1 MQNCNIS
8 QRKFFRQY
16 FNFHLKLQVDSC
28 EDTRENTPDS
38 DSGYVGSVVTVT
50 SSSRTF
56 PSAAASQQPPN
67 ASSKSPEASKSFLSE
82 IQNVQRRRGL
92 ETGAVVNPA
101 AIGGGVGHPP
111 SAASIM
117 ASAANGTSSIMNN
130 STLADQL
137 RNHLEERRKSKD
149 DNDATFVPD
158 AIAADIQK
166 AVKMANDNSEY
177 SLITFAFS
185 LVLNFVNL

>member
-1 MQNCNIS
+1 MSLFHKKMFFVNT
-8 QRKFFRQY
+8 KFSTKFNY
-16 FNFHLKLQVDSC
+16 FYFEIMKLQVDSC

-56 PSAAASQQPPN
+56 PSPASAASQQPPN
-67 ASSKSPEASKSFLSE
+67 ASSTKSPEASKSFLSE
-82 IQNVQRRRGL
+82 IQNAQRRRGL
-92 ETGAVVNPA
+92 ENTSAVVNPA
-101 AIGGGVGHPP
+101 AVGVGGPPP

-117 ASAANGTSSIMNN
+117 APAANGTSSIMAN

-149 DNDATFVPD
+149 DNDAAFVPD

-166 AVKMANDNSEY
+166 AVKMANDNSKY
-177 SLITFAFS
+177 FMIH
-185 LVLNFVNL
+185 

>member
-1 MQNCNIS
+1 MTTFS
-8 QRKFFRQY
+8 KFFCQY
-16 FNFHLKLQVDSC
+16 FNFTPKLQVDSC

-56 PSAAASQQPPN
+56 PSAVAASQQPPN
-67 ASSKSPEASKSFLSE
+67 ASSSKSPEASKSFLSE

-92 ETGAVVNPA
+92 ETGGSVVNPA
-101 AIGGGVGHPP
+101 AIGGVVGPPP

-117 ASAANGTSSIMNN
+117 ASAAANGTSSIMNN

-177 SLITFAFS
+177 SLIVIAFS
-185 LVLNFVNL
+185 LVLNFLN

>member
-1 MQNCNIS
+1 M
-8 QRKFFRQY
+8 
-16 FNFHLKLQVDSC
+16 
-28 EDTRENTPDS
+28 
-38 DSGYVGSVVTVT
+38 T

-56 PSAAASQQPPN
+56 PSAVAASQQPPN
-67 ASSKSPEASKSFLSE
+67 ASSSKSPEASKSFLSE

-92 ETGAVVNPA
+92 ETGGGVVNPA
-101 AIGGGVGHPP
+101 AIGGVVGPPP

-117 ASAANGTSSIMNN
+117 ASAAANGTSSIMNN

-177 SLITFAFS
+177 SLIVIASS
-185 LVLNFVNL
+185 LVLNFLN

>member
-1 MQNCNIS
+1 M
-8 QRKFFRQY
+8 
-16 FNFHLKLQVDSC
+16 
-28 EDTRENTPDS
+28 
-38 DSGYVGSVVTVT
+38 
-50 SSSRTF
+50 
-56 PSAAASQQPPN
+56 AASQQPPN
-67 ASSKSPEASKSFLSE
+67 ASSSKSPEASKSFLSE

-92 ETGAVVNPA
+92 ETGGGVVNPA
-101 AIGGGVGHPP
+101 AIGGVVGPPP

-117 ASAANGTSSIMNN
+117 ASAAANGTSSIMNN

-166 AVKMANDNSEY
+166 AVKMANDNSK
-177 SLITFAFS
+177 
-185 LVLNFVNL
+185 